1 MYDYVRAIG
10 PQVIPFFV
18 ILVIL
23 GKMILLNL
31 FLAMLL
37 KNFEDFSLKKP

>member
-1 MYDYVRAIG
+1 MYNYVRALG
-10 PQVIPFFV
+10 YQCIPFFV
-18 ILVIL
+18 ILQII

-37 KNFEDFSLKKP
+37 KNFEDFQAQT